1 MNNDRL
7 ARKLFSHSFQLFI
20 TQHSFVQFLLHPV
33 KKVGAAFVFPSFDVG
48 IKAVTVFRINPEYL
62 VKKRGKLFERHVA
75 VVDAAHLVNAIDKFH
90 EVDGVARP
98 LQVGWQWFLL
108 WLLVDISGG
117 TWGVARN
124 FCIFLT
130 KDRALL
136 T

>member
-98 LQVGWQWFLL
+98 LQEAGSGFCCVVG
-108 WLLVDISGG
+108 GY
-117 TWGVARN
+117 
-124 FCIFLT
+124 
-130 KDRALL
+130 
-136 T
+136 